1 MAGIAQGAE
10 TVMVS
15 HNIVKCFDEENPAS
29 ISPEI
34 HRILREELG
43 FEGVILTDDL
53 GMEGVKKYSDEDVA
67 VMAVLAGNDMLISS
81 DYKLQYEAVLAAVQD
96 GRISEERL
104 DESVYRILRMK
115 MSMGL
120 LIYAE

>member
-1 MAGIAQGAE
+1 
-10 TVMVS
+10 
-15 HNIVKCFDEENPAS
+15 
-29 ISPEI
+29 
-34 HRILREELG
+34 
-43 FEGVILTDDL
+43 
-53 GMEGVKKYSDEDVA
+53 MEGVKKYSDEDVA